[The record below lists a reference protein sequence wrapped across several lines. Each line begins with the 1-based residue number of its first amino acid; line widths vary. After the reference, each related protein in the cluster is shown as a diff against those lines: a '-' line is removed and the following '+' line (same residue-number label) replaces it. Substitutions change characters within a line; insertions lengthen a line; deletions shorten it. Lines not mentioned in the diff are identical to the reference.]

1 MNPASLPSQPASSS
15 APTVCLPDGR
25 PVTYDIITE
34 YTQKSIR
41 KEHITPEEYRALIE
55 FVRQGRKSAA
65 PATKAAKTSKAAA
78 GTKKPAFDVNSLFND
93 ESLFT

>member
-1 MNPASLPSQPASSS
+1 MNPASLPSSSPT
-15 APTVCLPDGR
+15 PTVCLPDGR
-25 PVTYDIITE
+25 PVTYDIIAE

-65 PATKAAKTSKAAA
+65 PAAKAVKTPKAA